1 MCSTYLSKQTKKKET
16 KVKQNTKYLVD
27 DTYPQRLPIGKQY
40 DDTKK
45 LTKWLNDRKK
55 DEHCMKGVKFI
66 PKEN

>member
-1 MCSTYLSKQTKKKET
+1 MNKKSIFHH
-16 KVKQNTKYLVD
+16 QAANQ
-27 DTYPQRLPIGKQY
+27 YPERLHKGSQY

-66 PKEN
+66 PKDNV

>member
-1 MCSTYLSKQTKKKET
+1 MNKKSIFHH
-16 KVKQNTKYLVD
+16 QAANQ
-27 DTYPQRLPIGKQY
+27 YPERLRNGSQY

-66 PKEN
+66 PAKKEN